1 MFSGRPRLAVR
12 RRRKV
17 VVVLAVSIALAL
29 SGLGIG
35 SASASTKS
43 WLALSLN
50 PDRSN
55 AVRLDG
61 STVKGQIY
69 VFVRDSATLD
79 KVDFYLD
86 SRWRTKLPV
95 RTDTEPPFDLAGSAA
110 AGTALPYDTKQLADG
125 SHSLKVILT
134 RSDGTT
140 SSGRANFTVAN
151 GAATTPTTAPT
162 ATTTIAPTPAATTTA
177 PATTTSPTPTP
188 TATTATATP
197 TTTPPPSG
205 DCTNPVWTTSGNDD
219 MRLFNGSWVHNNL
232 WNPVAGASQTLSV
245 CSERSWKVVASNF
258 PDNNYEVFSYPNVHL
273 DLPNWPNGVP
283 LSNFTRVSSTFAG
296 TPLEKG
302 HYNVSYDIWVNKVG
316 WQCGATEVM
325 IWTETRPVTLNPL
338 GSDRGDYTAPD
349 GSVYDVWRYNDGCMN
364 VVSYKSRTTQRS
376 GTMNIRALLLDGVSR
391 SFIPANPNLAAIDYG
406 IEYRYTAGTTQFT
419 VSDFS
424 VTLA

>member
-1 MFSGRPRLAVR
+1 
-12 RRRKV
+12 
-17 VVVLAVSIALAL
+17 
-29 SGLGIG
+29 
-35 SASASTKS
+35 
-43 WLALSLN
+43 
-50 PDRSN
+50 
-55 AVRLDG
+55 VRLDG
-61 STVKGQIY
+61 STVNGQIY
-69 VFVRDSATLD
+69 VFVRNSATLD

-86 SRWRTKLPV
+86 STWRTKPPM
-95 RTDTEPPFDLAGSAA
+95 RTETEPPFDLAGTAA
-110 AGTALPYDTKQLADG
+110 DGKALPYDTTKLVDG
-125 SHSLKVILT
+125 SHGVRVVMT
-134 RSDGTT
+134 WADGTT
-140 SSGRANFTVAN
+140 SSRRANFTVAN
-151 GAATTPTTAPT
+151 GVTTTPTHTPTAVTTAPAPPATTTGTTAPAPAATTTTPVPPTM
-162 ATTTIAPTPAATTTA
+162 TTA
-177 PATTTSPTPTP
+177 PATTTSPSPTPTSTTATP
-188 TATTATATP
+188 TATATAT
-197 TTTPPPSG
+197 TAPPPSG
-205 DCTNPVWTTSGNDD
+205 CTNPVWTASGNDD
-219 MRLFNGSWVHNNL
+219 MRLFNGYWVHDNL

-376 GTMNIRALLLDGVSR
+376 GTMNIRALVLDGVSR